1 MHFNDLFTQTVLAD
15 LEIGAVPALMGEPG
29 IGKSSFVE
37 SLAEMTNTRCF
48 TLPCNQLADKADLT
62 GARLVKDET
71 TGEWS
76 QYFFPHFVINEA
88 IAYAKDNPNE
98 FPILFLD
105 EINRSTSDVTSGVLT
120 LVTLRRMGHQDL
132 PENLRIIV
140 AGNDKGNVT
149 TLDEASISR
158 FVIYRV
164 EPDASTL
171 INILGDDINTW
182 VKKVLEEHPEL
193 VFAKNSLQPP
203 AHEDSSDTSDDSD
216 TTDTA
221 DFDMFDMFDT
231 GDEMHQITTPRTI
244 DSISRYLNQFSIET
258 IQQWLVTS
266 TINDAGQPS
275 NHLKDVLE
283 AHTGNTDF
291 TVHLLAAIAQDIQ
304 QGWSSSPSQKV
315 PQPRIYKELKSAAT
329 DSVSAIE
336 DVIDTMTPKDI
347 AGSLLYALYETEDN
361 THLIKALSEELTDF
375 PEERMARKFINLA
388 SGDHF
393 YHPNFKVLMN
403 HSCPFTD
410 KYGVF
415 FQSMFG

>member
-1 MHFNDLFTQTVLAD
+1 MQFNDLFTQTVLAD

-76 QYFFPHFVINEA
+76 QHFFPHFVINEA
-88 IAYAKDNPNE
+88 ITYAKDNPNE

-132 PENLRIIV
+132 PKNLRIIV

-164 EPDASTL
+164 KPDASTL
-171 INILGDDINTW
+171 INILGEDINPW
-182 VKKVLEEHPEL
+182 VKKVLEEHPEV
-193 VFAKNSLQPP
+193 VFAKDSLQPL
-203 AHEDSSDTSDDSD
+203 AHENSDDTSDNSD
-216 TTDTA
+216 TMDTA
-221 DFDMFDMFDT
+221 VFDMFDT

-244 DSISRYLNQFSIET
+244 DSISRYLNQLSIET
-258 IQQWLVTS
+258 IQQWMATS
-266 TINDAGQPS
+266 TVNDTGQTS

-283 AHTGNTDF
+283 AHIGNTDF
-291 TVHLLAAIAQDIQ
+291 TVHLLAAIVQGTQ
-304 QGWSSSPSQKV
+304 QGSSSSPSQKV
-315 PQPRIYKELKSAAT
+315 PQPRIYKKLKSAST

-375 PEERMARKFINLA
+375 PEEEMARKFINLA
-388 SGDHF
+388 SGDHL
-393 YHPNFKVLMN
+393 YHPNFKVLMG
-403 HSCPFTD
+403 HSCPLTD

-415 FQSMFG
+415 FQSMFD